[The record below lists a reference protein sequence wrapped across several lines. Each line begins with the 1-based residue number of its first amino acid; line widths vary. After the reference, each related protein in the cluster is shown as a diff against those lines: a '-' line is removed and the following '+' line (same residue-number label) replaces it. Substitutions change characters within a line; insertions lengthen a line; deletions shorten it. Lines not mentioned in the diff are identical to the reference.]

1 MHAQRALCSPRHE
14 KRCSL
19 KLGGPRGFTSVMKAF
34 LASAAR
40 ASLCILLF
48 AQLGLQ
54 DTAAQDSY
62 TAQAEISKSETNEGA
77 EKKSAMES
85 ARDGFDG
92 FPKLGARI
100 SMQMKD
106 VTAKVALEYLAARG
120 GLSLAYQESVFE
132 KDADEKLDLD
142 LQDVTLFDALYTVM
156 RKANLTL
163 QVTPAGHL
171 IVRPIS
177 NRYIQGNAQA
187 APIDAFAEQVE
198 QVQTGT
204 ISGRVTDAATGEGI
218 PGANVALVGTSV
230 GAATGMQGEYAIEGL
245 EPGTYS
251 VRVSFIGF
259 IPQEVSDVPVEA
271 DEITE
276 LNFALQVDVAGLEEV
291 IVVGYGTQRR
301 QNVTG
306 AISSVDGEALA
317 SQPVVDVAAAL
328 QGRAPGVEVVR
339 NGGAPG
345 GGASIR
351 IRGTGTVNN
360 ADPLVVIDGVPS
372 SGGMD
377 AVDPDN
383 IASLEVLKDASA
395 AAIYGNRAANGVIL
409 ISTKR
414 GRPSDRVA
422 VSFKS
427 SVGVSSPIKTL
438 DVLDAPTLAALKRE
452 RYANDGLPVNPIWE
466 DPQYQSQQ
474 TDWQSELLGS
484 GMIQDY
490 NLSVS
495 GGNETSTYFISGSF
509 ADEDGMMESSYF
521 RRYGLVINSDHRVGS
536 RLAIRQNLRLART
549 KSSALNTLSAQNGV
563 LWSAIRFHPGLP
575 VQWPD
580 GEYSSSQIS
589 GEFGD
594 INNPIYTVDTQDA
607 NTQSNRILG
616 NVEGTLQLVQGLS
629 LKANVGL
636 DYREGIGYNFEPI
649 IDRQIRARERNS
661 LERSY
666 SEFYS
671 ILSELSLNYSTQL
684 AESHNIDAFAA
695 WSLQTFDEDVFSAQ
709 RLDFADESEE
719 QRVLSSGNTVNNAS
733 GGRSDDALMSYIGRV
748 NYAFRDK
755 YLLTASF
762 RADASSRFAED
773 NRWGYFPA
781 VSAGWRLSQ
790 EPFFGGAGGFFDDF
804 KLTAGWG
811 QSGNESIARLQYL
824 GLYGPSAR
832 YSFGGNPVT
841 GTHLLRL
848 PNVDI
853 AWEKAEMTNVGLDM
867 SFFDYRMRTQ
877 IEFFIKNTKDML
889 LAPPT
894 VGTIGTAGVPDE
906 NVGRIRN
913 HGLEISADYNGQV
926 GNLGFSVFGNAAF
939 IRNEVVSINE
949 EFLGSVRYGRPNQEL
964 ARTYEGHPIATFYGW
979 KTDGLYQNQSE
990 IDSDPNLV
998 NDPRRADIQ
1007 PGDVR
1012 FLDLN
1017 GDGLIDADDRTILG
1031 SPHPDASFGFGTR
1044 LEYRNVDLQLFFLG
1058 TVGAQIYN
1066 ADRMQGLDP
1075 TYPFNMYEEAEE
1087 RWNGEGTSNSVPR
1100 MTTRRTNL
1108 NHRTSDLFI
1117 ESGDFVR
1124 LKTLTLGYTLPRSVT
1139 SRTGVGNVRLYLI
1152 GQNVFT
1158 ITSYSGM
1165 DPELGYSDGNLQRNV
1180 DFAQY
1185 PQARTWTFG
1194 VNVDI

>member
-1 MHAQRALCSPRHE
+1 MMVP
-14 KRCSL
+14 
-19 KLGGPRGFTSVMKAF
+19 LG
-34 LASAAR
+34 
-40 ASLCILLF
+40 F
-48 AQLGLQ
+48 AQ
-54 DTAAQDSY
+54 DTY
-62 TAQAEISKSETNEGA
+62 TAKAEISRPA
-77 EKKSAMES
+77 SATAKRAMQ
-85 ARDGFDG
+85 DGMGLDEL
-92 FPKLGARI
+92 PKLGARI
-100 SMQMKD
+100 TMKMQG
-106 VTAKVALEYLAARG
+106 VTAKEALEYLASQG
-120 GLSLAYQESVFE
+120 GLSLAYQESVFDTE
-132 KDADEKLDLD
+132 GAEKLDFN
-142 LQDVTLFDALYTVM
+142 LQDVTLFDALYSVM

-171 IVRPIS
+171 VVRAIS
-177 NRYIQGNAQA
+177 PQYNQGGN
-187 APIDAFAEQVE
+187 PEPAERVLTAVPE
-198 QVQTGT
+198 RMQTGT
-204 ISGRVTDAATGEGI
+204 ISGRVVEAETGQGI
-218 PGANVALVGTSV
+218 PGVNVSVAGTGQ
-230 GAATGMQGEYAIEGL
+230 GAATGMEGEYTIEDL
-245 EPGTYS
+245 EPGTYT

-271 DEITE
+271 DEVTE
-276 LNFALQVDVAGLEEV
+276 LNFALQEDVAGLEEV

-306 AISSVDGEALA
+306 AITSVDGEALA
-317 SQPVVDVAAAL
+317 AQPVVDVSSAL

-372 SGGMD
+372 SSGMD

-414 GRPSDRVA
+414 GRPGDV
-422 VSFKS
+422 VVNFKS
-427 SVGVSSPIKTL
+427 SVGISSPIKTL
-438 DVLDAPTLAALKRE
+438 DVLDAPTLAVLKRE
-452 RYANDGLPVNPIWE
+452 RYINDGLPVNPIWE
-466 DPQYQSQQ
+466 NSEYQTQR
-474 TDWQSELLGS
+474 TNWQDELLGS

-521 RRYGLVINSDHRVGS
+521 QRYGLVINSDHRVSG
-536 RLAIRQNLRLART
+536 RLNIRQNLRLART
-549 KSSALNTLSAQNGV
+549 KSSSLNTLSAQNGV

-607 NTQSNRILG
+607 NTQSNRVLG
-616 NVEGTLQLVQGLS
+616 NVEGTLQLVDGLS
-629 LKANVGL
+629 FKANVGL
-636 DYREGIGYNFEPI
+636 DYRGGIGYSFEPI
-649 IDRQIRARERNS
+649 IATQIRARERNS

-671 ILSELSLNYSTQL
+671 LLSELSLNYSKQF
-684 AESHNIDAFAA
+684 AQRHNVDAFAA
-695 WSLQTFDEDVFSAQ
+695 WSLQTFDEDVFSAE
-709 RLDFADESEE
+709 RLDFADESDE
-719 QRVLSSGNTVNNAS
+719 QRVLNSGNTVSNAT
-733 GGRSDDALMSYIGRV
+733 GIRSDDALMSYISRV
-748 NYAFRDK
+748 NYAYGNK
-755 YLLTASF
+755 YLLSASF
-762 RADASSRFAED
+762 RADASSRFAEE
-773 NRWGYFPA
+773 NRWGFFPA
-781 VSAGWRLSQ
+781 VSAGWRLS
-790 EPFFGGAGGFFDDF
+790 EESFFGGAGGFFDDF

-811 QSGNESIARLQYL
+811 QSGNESVARLQYL
-824 GLYGPSAR
+824 GLFGPNAR

-848 PNVDI
+848 PNVNI
-853 AWEKAEMTNVGLDM
+853 AWEKAEMTNIGLDM
-867 SFFDYRMRTQ
+867 SFLNYRMRTQ
-877 IEFFIKNTKDML
+877 VEFFIKNTKDML

-913 HGLEISADYNGQV
+913 QGLELSANYDGGGPGKFRYSV
-926 GNLGFSVFGNAAF
+926 YGNVAF
-939 IRNEVVSINE
+939 IRNEVVNINE

-979 KTDGLYQNQSE
+979 RTDGLYQNQSE
-990 IDSDPNLV
+990 IDSDPSLA
-998 NDPRRADIQ
+998 NDPRRPEIE

-1012 FLDLN
+1012 FIDLN
-1017 GDGLIDADDRTILG
+1017 GDGLIDAEDRTILG
-1031 SPHPDASFGFGTR
+1031 SPHPSASFGFGTR
-1044 LEYRNVDLQLFFLG
+1044 LEYGNVDLQLFFLG
-1058 TVGAQIYN
+1058 AVGAEIYN

-1075 TYPFNMYEEAEE
+1075 TYPFNMYQEAED
-1087 RWNGEGTSNSVPR
+1087 RWNGEGTSNTVPR

-1124 LKTLTLGYTLPRSVT
+1124 LKTLSIGYTLPQRLT
-1139 SRTGVGNVRLYLI
+1139 RGTGLGDVRLYLV
-1152 GQNVFT
+1152 GQNLLT
-1158 ITSYSGM
+1158 LTSYSGM

-1194 VNVDI
+1194 LNVDI